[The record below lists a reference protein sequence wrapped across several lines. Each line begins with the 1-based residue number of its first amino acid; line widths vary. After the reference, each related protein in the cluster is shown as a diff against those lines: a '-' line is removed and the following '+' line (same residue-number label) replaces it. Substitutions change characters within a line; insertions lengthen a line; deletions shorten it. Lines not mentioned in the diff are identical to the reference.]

1 MSEFTVARVLLA
13 WGEEGGGL
21 ALGAQLEAAGHEVV
35 HVPDCDELERRLAQ
49 GESEVVVLD
58 DAVAGALARLAA
70 AQCAD
75 SAAAFVIVAES
86 STAASRGRALLR
98 AGASDVVER
107 TAGEDALVH
116 AVERAA
122 RDVRLRRELA
132 MLRARIGDAARHALI
147 GRSSAMTLVLE
158 LVGRAAASRAPV
170 LITGEAGTGKD
181 TVAQLVHDLSD
192 RASRPLVTV
201 RCAGAEQDALERELF
216 GTTGGESARARA
228 GLLEQARGGTVV
240 LDDADALGAALRAQ
254 LARVGVA
261 RELRRVGATET
272 TPVDVRLVLTS
283 RGGANAGAHAGAH
296 DTVEDLIARFNA
308 LVIDLPPLRE
318 RRSDIPQLVQHF
330 RGRLAAEQ
338 GVDLEPLS
346 PEAMLP
352 LLGHEWSGNVRE
364 LQHWVERAAL
374 ASRAEQ
380 PRGGASAL
388 PGVDLG
394 GARAT
399 LDEIERAYILHV
411 LQLERGHQSR
421 AAVRLGIDR
430 RTLYR
435 KLKQYRAG

>member
-1 MSEFTVARVLLA
+1 MSEYTIARVLLA
-13 WGEEGGGL
+13 EGEECGDP
-21 ALGAQLEAAGHEVV
+21 ALGEELEAAGHEVV
-35 HVPDCDELERRLAQ
+35 RVADEGELERRLAE
-49 GESEVVVLD
+49 GESDVVVID
-58 DAVAGALARLAA
+58 GTVAGALARLVS
-70 AQCAD
+70 AQCPE
-75 SAAAFVIVAES
+75 SAAAFVVVAES
-86 STAASRGRALLR
+86 VGERGRHLLR

-107 TAGEDALVH
+107 SAGEDAVVH

-147 GRSSAMTLVLE
+147 GRSSAMSLVRE

-170 LITGEAGTGKD
+170 LIMGEAGTGKD

-201 RCAGAEQDALERELF
+201 RCAGVEQDALERELL
-216 GTTGGESARARA
+216 GTTATESTRARA

-240 LDDADALGAALRAQ
+240 LDDANALGSALRAQ
-254 LARVGVA
+254 LARAAVA
-261 RELRRVGATET
+261 REVRRVGATET
-272 TPVDVRLVLTS
+272 VPADLRLVLTCRS
-283 RGGANAGAHAGAH
+283 GDASTH
-296 DTVEDLIARFNA
+296 DAIEDLIAQFNA
-308 LVIDLPPLRE
+308 LVIELPPLRE

-380 PRGGASAL
+380 PRGSATAL

-399 LDEIERAYILHV
+399 LDELERAYILHV

-435 KLKQYRAG
+435 KLKQYRDT

>member
-1 MSEFTVARVLLA
+1 MSEFTIARVLLA
-13 WGEEGGGL
+13 ADEEHGGL
-21 ALGAQLEAAGHEVV
+21 TLGQELEAAGHEVV
-35 HVPDCDELERRLAQ
+35 RVADRAELERRLAQ
-49 GESEVVVLD
+49 GECDVVVVD
-58 DAVAGALARLAA
+58 GTAAGALARLVS
-70 AQCAD
+70 AQCPEA
-75 SAAAFVIVAES
+75 AAAFVVIGDAPGDQ
-86 STAASRGRALLR
+86 GRELLR
-98 AGASDVVER
+98 AGASDVVDR
-107 TAGEDALVH
+107 SASGDAMVH
-116 AVERAA
+116 VVERAV

-147 GRSSAMTLVLE
+147 GRSSAMALVRE

-170 LITGEAGTGKD
+170 LVVGEAGTGKD

-201 RCAGAEQDALERELF
+201 RCAGAEQEALERELL
-216 GTTGGESARARA
+216 GTAASDGTRARA

-240 LDDADALGAALRAQ
+240 LDDANALGATLRAQ
-254 LARVGVA
+254 LARAAVA
-261 RELRRVGATET
+261 REVRRVGAAEAM
-272 TPVDVRLVLTS
+272 PVDARLVLTCRS
-283 RGGANAGAHAGAH
+283 GDASTRDAI
-296 DTVEDLIARFNA
+296 EDLIAQFNA
-308 LVIDLPPLRE
+308 LVIELPPLRE

-338 GVDLEPLS
+338 GADLEPLA

-399 LDEIERAYILHV
+399 LDELERAYSLHV

>member
-1 MSEFTVARVLLA
+1 MSEFTMARVLLA
-13 WGEEGGGL
+13 CREERGDP
-21 ALGAQLEAAGHEVV
+21 ALREQLEAAGHEVV
-35 HVPDCDELERRLAQ
+35 WVADGRELERRLAQ
-49 GESEVVVLD
+49 GESDVVVLD
-58 DAVAGALARLAA
+58 DAIAGALPRVAA
-70 AQCAD
+70 AQCPE
-75 SAAAFVIVAES
+75 SAAAFVVVAES
-86 STAASRGRALLR
+86 NTAAARGRELLR

-107 TAGEDALVH
+107 SAGEVALVH

-122 RDVRLRRELA
+122 RDVRLRREVA

-147 GRSSAMTLVLE
+147 GRSSAMTLVRE

-201 RCAGAEQDALERELF
+201 RCAVAEQDVLERELL
-216 GTTGGESARARA
+216 GTTESEGVRARA

-240 LDDADALGAALRAQ
+240 LDDADALGVALRAQ
-254 LARVGVA
+254 LARVGVS
-261 RELRRVGATET
+261 RELRRVGAAET
-272 TPVDVRLVLTS
+272 TPVDVRLVLTC
-283 RGGANAGAHAGAH
+283 RAGGGAASH
-296 DTVEDLIARFNA
+296 DMAEDLIARFNA
-308 LVIDLPPLRE
+308 MVIDLPPLRE

-380 PRGGASAL
+380 PRGGASTL

-399 LDEIERAYILHV
+399 LDELERAYILHV

-435 KLKQYRAG
+435 KLKQYRSG